1 MKELKR
7 IALLVVLDVQD
18 QYDEVITAVVE
29 ARLLRGGSAYGS
41 IDRVHVDREL
51 VVALTEVVKDV
62 ERREDSI
69 YDGTKNADDV
79 QDAACALVEWTE
91 TVGRTS

>member
-7 IALLVVLDVQD
+7 IALLVVLDVQH

-29 ARLLRGGSAYGS
+29 ARLHGGSAYGS
-41 IDRVHVDREL
+41 IDHVHVDRQL
-51 VVALTEVVKDV
+51 VLALTEVVKDV
-62 ERREDSI
+62 EGREDSI

-79 QDAACALVEWTE
+79 QDAAYALLEWTE